1 MFRAA
6 HSSRFCAVLPAE
18 KSLSGEN
25 RMPIRTVVLI
35 GVNLVLMATLAIAQA
50 PPQSQA
56 STVSQPDNR
65 YCAPRDAPNFG
76 AAQDGPAQLPK
87 ACIYTALSGTPS
99 PGHLMQVIAG
109 ADLQAALNS
118 AQCGDTIALQ
128 AGATFT
134 GSFTLPARPC
144 DDQHWITIRT
154 NTPDTGLPPEG
165 TRVTP
170 CYAGVTSLPG
180 RPALSCP
187 TTGNV
192 LAKIVFPHGY
202 ASGPIDFAPGANHYR
217 LLGLEITRVPG
228 TGRVT
233 DLVAV
238 RSKGNADHIVVDRS
252 WLHGTE
258 QDETEGGISLS
269 GMTYAGVIDSFFTDF
284 HCIARS
290 GSCTDAKSIGGG
302 TGSYPG
308 GPYKI
313 VNNFLE
319 ASGEN
324 VLLGG
329 GYATGTPADI
339 EIRRNHFF
347 KPMIWKQGEPGYVG
361 GASGNPFIVKNHFE
375 LKNAQR
381 VLFEGNVLE
390 NSWGG
395 FTQTGFSILLTPKNQ
410 QTQSGANVCPICQ
423 VTDVTIR
430 YSTISHVGSGFQ
442 ISNGISGNGT
452 NGGVALAG
460 ERYSIHDVTV
470 DDINATRYSGGG
482 TLVNV
487 ANNWKANVLNS
498 ITINHITGF
507 PDPDGHV
514 LTVGNN
520 MSNPSMWGFNF
531 TNNLV
536 EAGRYPVW
544 SSSGRST
551 DCALSDVPVI
561 SLAKCFRTYS
571 FSNNAIMASPAA
583 FPASKWPPQNYFPID
598 AGAVEFVNYN
608 QGNGGDYHLLASSP
622 YENKGTDG
630 KDLGADIDALMNAI
644 AGVR

>member
-1 MFRAA
+1 
-6 HSSRFCAVLPAE
+6 
-18 KSLSGEN
+18 
-25 RMPIRTVVLI
+25 MPIRAIVLI
-35 GVNLVLMATLAIAQA
+35 GVNLVLTATFGTGQV
-50 PPQSQA
+50 SQQLKA
-56 STVSQPDNR
+56 SVVSQPDNR
-65 YCAPRDAPNFG
+65 YCAPGDAPNFG

-87 ACIYTALSGTPS
+87 ACIYTAVSGTPS
-99 PGHLMQVIAG
+99 PGHLIQVTAG

-134 GSFTLPARPC
+134 GSFTLPANPC
-144 DDQHWITIRT
+144 DDRHWITIRT
-154 NTPDTGLPPEG
+154 STPDGGLLPEG
-165 TRVTP
+165 TRITP
-170 CYAGVTSLPG
+170 CYAGAASLPG
-180 RPALSCP
+180 RPALNCP
-187 TTGNV
+187 ATRNV
-192 LAKIVFPHGY
+192 LAKIVFPHGSA
-202 ASGPIDFAPGANHYR
+202 ASGPIGFAPGANHYR
-217 LLGLEITRVPG
+217 LLGLEITRLPG
-228 TGRVT
+228 TGQVT
-233 DLVAV
+233 DLVTV
-238 RSKGNADHIVVDRS
+238 RFKGNADHIVVDRS

-258 QDETEGGISLS
+258 LDETVGGVDLS
-269 GMTYAGVIDSFFTDF
+269 SMTYAGVIDSFFTDF
-284 HCIARS
+284 HCIAIT
-290 GSCTDAKSIGGG
+290 GSCTDAKSIAGG
-302 TGSYPG
+302 TGGYPG

-324 VLLGG
+324 VLFGG
-329 GYATGTPADI
+329 GAATTTPADI

-390 NSWGG
+390 NDWGG
-395 FTQTGFSILLTPKNQ
+395 FSQTGFSILLTPKNQ
-410 QTQSGANVCPICQ
+410 HTQDGTNVCPMCQ

-470 DDINATRYSGGG
+470 DDINAARYTGGG
-482 TLVNV
+482 TLLNV
-487 ANNWKANVLNS
+487 SNTWKANVLNN

-507 PDPDGHV
+507 PDPNGHLLV
-514 LTVGNN
+514 LGNN

-531 TNNLV
+531 TNNV
-536 EAGRYPVW
+536 VVAGRYPVW
-544 SSSGRST
+544 TNGGGST
-551 DCALSDVPVI
+551 DCAFSDVPVI
-561 SLAKCFRTYS
+561 SLAKCFSTYS
-571 FSNNAIMASPAA
+571 FNSNAIMASPAA
-583 FPASKWPPQNYFPID
+583 FPASTWPPGNYFPTSST
-598 AGAVEFVNYN
+598 AVAFVNYN
-608 QGNGGDYHLLASSP
+608 LGNGGDYHLLTSSP

-630 KDLGADIDALMNAI
+630 KDLGADIDALMNAV

>member
-1 MFRAA
+1 M
-6 HSSRFCAVLPAE
+6 
-18 KSLSGEN
+18 
-25 RMPIRTVVLI
+25 
-35 GVNLVLMATLAIAQA
+35 GVSFVLMATLGTAQTLQQLKASAI
-50 PPQSQA
+50 SQ
-56 STVSQPDNR
+56 VDNL
-65 YCAPRDAPNFG
+65 YCGRGDAPNFG

-99 PGHLMQVIAG
+99 PGHLMPVIAG

-154 NTPDTGLPPEG
+154 STPDTGLPPEG

-192 LAKIVFPHGY
+192 LAKIVFPHGGT
-202 ASGPIDFAPGANHYR
+202 ASGPIGFAPGANHYR
-217 LLGLEITRVPG
+217 LLGLEITRLPG
-228 TGRVT
+228 TGEVT

-258 QDETEGGISLS
+258 QDETAGGLTLS
-269 GMTYAGVIDSFFTDF
+269 GMTHAGIIDSFFTDF
-284 HCIARS
+284 HCIALT
-290 GSCTDAKSIGGG
+290 GSCTDAKSVGGG

-313 VNNFLE
+313 VNNLLE

-324 VLLGG
+324 VLFGG
-329 GYATGTPADI
+329 GAATSTPADI

-390 NSWGG
+390 NSWAG
-395 FTQTGFSILLTPKNQ
+395 FSQTGFSILLTPTNQ
-410 QTQSGANVCPICQ
+410 HTRIGTNVCPICQ

-430 YSTISHVGSGFQ
+430 YNTISHVDSGFAL
-442 ISNGISGNGT
+442 STGTSGSDH
-452 NGGVALAG
+452 NGGPALAG
-460 ERYSIHDVTV
+460 ARYSIHDVTV
-470 DDINATRYSGGG
+470 DDITSRHG
-482 TLVNV
+482 TIVYV
-487 ANNWKANVLNS
+487 ANSWTANVLNS
-498 ITINHITGF
+498 VTINHITGIT
-507 PDPDGHV
+507 DSNGH
-514 LTVGNN
+514 LLILGN
-520 MSNPSMWGFNF
+520 STTNPSMWGFNF
-531 TNNLV
+531 TNNV
-536 EAGRYPVW
+536 VVAGRYPVW
-544 SSSGRST
+544 SKGGGSV
-551 DCALSDVPVI
+551 DCAASDVPII
-561 SLAKCFRTYS
+561 SLAKCFNTYS
-571 FSNNAIMASPAA
+571 FNNNAIIASPAA

-598 AGAVEFVNYN
+598 PGAVEFVNYN

-622 YENKGTDG
+622 YENKATDG
-630 KDLGADIDALMNAI
+630 KDLGADIDALMNAV
-644 AGVR
+644 AGAR

>member
-1 MFRAA
+1 
-6 HSSRFCAVLPAE
+6 
-18 KSLSGEN
+18 
-25 RMPIRTVVLI
+25 
-35 GVNLVLMATLAIAQA
+35 MATLGTAQTLQQLKASAI
-50 PPQSQA
+50 SQ
-56 STVSQPDNR
+56 VDNL
-65 YCAPRDAPNFG
+65 YCGRGDAPNFG

-99 PGHLMQVIAG
+99 PGHLMPVVAG

-134 GSFTLPARPC
+134 GSFTLPAKPC

-154 NTPDTGLPPEG
+154 STPDTGLPPEG

-170 CYAGVTSLPG
+170 CYAGVTSLSG
-180 RPALSCP
+180 RPALICP
-187 TTGNV
+187 TTRNV
-192 LAKIVFPHGY
+192 LAKIVFPRGF
-202 ASGPIDFAPGANHYR
+202 ASGPIGFAPDANHYR

-238 RSKGNADHIVVDRS
+238 RFKGNADHIVVDRS
-252 WLHGTE
+252 WVHGTE
-258 QDETEGGISLS
+258 QDETEGGLSLR

-284 HCIARS
+284 HCTAIS

-302 TGSYPG
+302 NGTHPG

-313 VNNFLE
+313 VNNYLE

-324 VLLGG
+324 VLFGG
-329 GYATGTPADI
+329 GPATTTPADI

-410 QTQSGANVCPICQ
+410 HSQSGTNVCPICQ

-430 YSTISHVGSGFQ
+430 HNTISHVGSGFQ
-442 ISNGISGNGT
+442 ISNAISGDGI
-452 NGGVALAG
+452 NGGVVLAG
-460 ERYSIHDVTV
+460 ERYSIHDVIV
-470 DDINATRYSGGG
+470 DDINATRYKGGG
-482 TLVNV
+482 TLVNM
-487 ANNWKANVLNS
+487 ANSWKANVLNNV
-498 ITINHITGF
+498 TINHITGF
-507 PDPDGHV
+507 PDPNGHLLV
-514 LTVGNN
+514 LGND

-531 TNNLV
+531 TNNV
-536 EAGRYPVW
+536 VVAGGYPVW
-544 SSSGRST
+544 ANGGGST
-551 DCALSDVPVI
+551 DCAFSDVPVI
-561 SLAKCFRTYS
+561 SLAKCFNTYT
-571 FSNNAIMASPAA
+571 FSDNAIVASPAA
-583 FPASKWPPQNYFPID
+583 FPASKWPPGNYFPID
-598 AGAVEFVNYN
+598 PGAVEFVNYN
-608 QGNGGDYHLLASSP
+608 QGNGGDYHLLSSSP